1 MATTTVTI
9 SNPIGGKRY
18 TDTAV
23 TNSAVNAVSGSSTI
37 FHIEFDNTANT
48 AVTYLKIYE
57 ATSVTL
63 GTTEPSIIV
72 KAAGATKEYVSIPM
86 GLALGTGISYVATRT
101 ASIATGSPAAPAATC
116 GLTFVY
122 N

>member
-1 MATTTVTI
+1 MATTTVII
-9 SNPIGGKRY
+9 SDPIGGKRY
-18 TDTAV
+18 TDTAAS
-23 TNSAVNAVSGSSTI
+23 NSAVNAVASPSTI
-37 FHIEFDNTANT
+37 YHIEFDNTANS

-86 GLALGTGISYVATRT
+86 GLALGTGISYVATTT
-101 ASIATGSPAAPAATC
+101 ASNSAGSPAAPTTAC
-116 GLTFVY
+116 ELTFIY
-122 N
+122 S